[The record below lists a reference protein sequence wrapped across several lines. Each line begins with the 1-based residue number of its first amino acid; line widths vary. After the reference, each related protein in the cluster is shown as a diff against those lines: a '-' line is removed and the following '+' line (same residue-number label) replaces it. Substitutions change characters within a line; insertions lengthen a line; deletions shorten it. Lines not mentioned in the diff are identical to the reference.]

1 MHMQTP
7 EDWERARAQ
16 MQGMSPEQLRQQA
29 AAAQQHM
36 SSQERYM
43 LSVSAQFHNTM
54 EECTHHAPLKK

>member
-1 MHMQTP
+1 MCVKHAQGVTFLQDRSAAFAGTHANTQTP

-36 SSQERYM
+36 SSQE
-43 LSVSAQFHNTM
+43 
-54 EECTHHAPLKK
+54 